1 MPASQSPSYAAGK
14 ICYVEIPAADVERS
28 AEFYHETFGWPLR
41 RHDDGTL
48 AFDDTVGQVSGM
60 FVTGRKPMGDAGIVI
75 SIMVT
80 DAVAACGAIEA
91 AGGTIV
97 RKVELEAPEKIA
109 WFKDPAGNLMG
120 IYEERALTM

>member
-1 MPASQSPSYAAGK
+1 MASSRGPTYAAGK
-14 ICYVEIPAADVERS
+14 ICYVEIPAVDVERS
-28 AEFYHETFGWPLR
+28 ADFYHSVFGWPLR

-48 AFDDTVGQVSGM
+48 AFDDGVGEVSGM
-60 FVTGRKPMGDAGIVI
+60 FVTGRKPVGDAGMII

-80 DAVAACGAIEA
+80 DAIAACGAIET

-97 RKVELEAPEKIA
+97 RPVNLEAPEKIA

-120 IYEERALTM
+120 IYEERALTV